1 MYRATTIPGN
11 FPKTDRSST
20 GWYNLNSATGF
31 ANVSTVGFFGLHGH
45 YADVNMSNLDIFGLG
60 NYRYDGKIYGAGISY
75 GYHWILKNRWSME
88 ATIGAG
94 YARLDYD
101 KYACGKCGEKLG
113 HNNKNYFG
121 PTKVGL
127 SIIYTIK

>member
-20 GWYNLNSATGF
+20 GWYNLNSARLTGF
-31 ANVSTVGFFGLHGH
+31 ANVSTVVFSVPVGH

-94 YARLDYD
+94 YARLDY
-101 KYACGKCGEKLG
+101 EQIRMWQ
-113 HNNKNYFG
+113 
-121 PTKVGL
+121 VW
-127 SIIYTIK
+127 

>member
-1 MYRATTIPGN
+1 
-11 FPKTDRSST
+11 
-20 GWYNLNSATGF
+20 
-31 ANVSTVGFFGLHGH
+31 
-45 YADVNMSNLDIFGLG
+45 
-60 NYRYDGKIYGAGISY
+60 
-75 GYHWILKNRWSME
+75 ME

-127 SIIYTIK
+127 SIIIPSSKRPAFTGTNYKN

>member
-1 MYRATTIPGN
+1 
-11 FPKTDRSST
+11 
-20 GWYNLNSATGF
+20 
-31 ANVSTVGFFGLHGH
+31 
-45 YADVNMSNLDIFGLG
+45 MSNLDIFGLG

-113 HNNKNYFG
+113 HNNQELFRTDQSRTQHHLYHQVNVPHSPEPIIKN
-121 PTKVGL
+121 
-127 SIIYTIK
+127 